1 MGEQPIFNTRAH
13 VFQIDPVTKK
23 NWLPSSKQAV
33 NVSFFYDSTR
43 SSYRIISVDGSKAI
57 INSTMV
63 PQMMFTKTS
72 QKFGQWADNR
82 ANTVYGLGFSS
93 EAELNKFIEQFDN
106 IKEQMKSTPQ
116 DKKGGGGG
124 DSGITANGTPRA
136 SVVSTAEQP
145 VIKHTKERSGDN
157 TPISTV
163 PASTSNDAQVRYEND
178 RLKIALAQSSNNAKK
193 WEGELQTLKNNNA
206 RLTTALQESASNVE
220 EWKKQ
225 LSAYKEENARLKQK
239 LQEAPQATQGTPG
252 SPRESQDTRVKEL
265 EEKVQSL
272 ALANKDKTNEA
283 EELANRL
290 QQVMETEEEGK
301 KLRQELQDSKEAQAT
316 LQKRVE
322 ELQERLKRE
331 QSGRQHDTHRAQQ
344 LHSQLG
350 NLIQELSGMHQDMA
364 EIL

>member
-63 PQMMFTKTS
+63 PQMTFTKTS

-93 EAELNKFIEQFDN
+93 EAELNKFIEQFDS
-106 IKEQMKSTPQ
+106 IKEKMKATTQ
-116 DKKGGGGG
+116 DKKGGG
-124 DSGITANGTPRA
+124 DSGITANGTARA
-136 SVVSTAEQP
+136 SVVTTGDQP
-145 VIKHTKERSGDN
+145 LIKHTKERSADN
-157 TPISTV
+157 TPISAA
-163 PASTSNDAQVRYEND
+163 PANTSNDAQVRYEND

-193 WEGELQTLKNNNA
+193 WELELQTLKNNNA
-206 RLTTALQESASNVE
+206 RLTTALQESTANVE

-239 LQEAPQATQGTPG
+239 LQEAPQAGQGAPG
-252 SPRESQDTRVKEL
+252 VTKDSQDTRVKEL
-265 EEKVQSL
+265 EDKVQSL
-272 ALANKDKTNEA
+272 TRGLDMKTMES
-283 EELANRL
+283 EELTKRL
-290 QQVMETEEEGK
+290 QEVLEMEEEGR
-301 KLRQELQDSKEAQAT
+301 KLRQELQDSKEAQST
-316 LQKRVE
+316 LEKRVE
-322 ELQERLKRE
+322 ELQDRLSRE

-350 NLIQELSGMHQDMA
+350 NLIQDLSGLHQDMA